1 MNYQCESIVKTL
13 LANYLRRNK
22 LRLNELDYTN
32 CFSTIDLR
40 FYLLLTYPCFMYS
53 LGFTFSLLLTYPS
66 SMYSLGFILG
76 KGTPFLFL
84 VFRDGYRKVYRNKYL
99 QGGFDRW

>member
-32 CFSTIDLR
+32 CFSIIDLR
-40 FYLLLTYPCFMYS
+40 Y
-53 LGFTFSLLLTYPS
+53 
-66 SMYSLGFILG
+66 
-76 KGTPFLFL
+76 
-84 VFRDGYRKVYRNKYL
+84 
-99 QGGFDRW
+99 Q